1 MPGVTEQAGGQRTQ
15 GGTDTDE
22 NAPGDR
28 ETDAGQQQSQESS
41 DQETQQ
47 QSSQESSE
55 QGNSEQGN
63 ADQPTQQHETQQRSQ
78 QSQQPSEQPS
88 EQPTQRVE
96 QPHGV
101 DGHAPEGH
109 RQRAPIDVGDLIWRI
124 ARILAS
130 AVRIVA
136 YVLAVVLVAYIVLTL
151 VGVNPQNGVA
161 RVIGGVAD
169 VAVLAFRD
177 LFLIADPSFAVIV
190 NYGLAA
196 VFWLLVGEFGSRLI
210 RYLGARLT

>member
-22 NAPGDR
+22 STPGDR
-28 ETDAGQQQSQESS
+28 DADAGHQESPESSQE
-41 DQETQQ
+41 E
-47 QSSQESSE
+47 SSQESSQ
-55 QGNSEQGN
+55 QGSSEQGSSEQSN
-63 ADQPTQQHETQQRSQ
+63 AEQPTQQHETQQRSR
-78 QSQQPSEQPS
+78 QQPSEQAT
-88 EQPTQRVE
+88 ERVAQPQ
-96 QPHGV
+96 GV
-101 DGHAPEGH
+101 DAHTPEGH
-109 RQRAPIDVGDLIWRI
+109 RQRAPIDVGDLVWRI

-130 AVRIVA
+130 AVRVVA

-151 VGVNPQNGVA
+151 VGVNPQNAVA
-161 RVIGGVAD
+161 QVIGGVAD

-210 RYLGARLT
+210 RYLGARLA

>member
-78 QSQQPSEQPS
+78 QSQQPS